1 MGAVIPG
8 MGGMGGGNS
17 MSNIQNQINQ
27 QQMDAASA
35 ATSRENTQT
44 AIQKM
49 VQDAQNKKIQMH
61 VEQVNFSSSL
71 NNKLDLSR

>member
-1 MGAVIPG
+1 MGAVIP
-8 MGGMGGGNS
+8 GMGGGNS

-61 VEQVNFSSSL
+61 VEQNNFSSSL
-71 NNKLDLSR
+71 NSKIDLSR